1 MVSYLNSQSLR
12 NLVQREAQIDLETQD
27 AENEVAENDN
37 RRINGSSDN
46 NNDTLAR
53 FDEDKTRV
61 FGVISNLFPTARER
75 DLDMRTFYFQVHE
88 QVKECFGVTLDY
100 DLWYPFV
107 WDAVSYHVEHEA
119 RADLGNQNATNEV
132 ADDYIKFKGF
142 CNDIRHRDI
151 PLPQTRISGA
161 SIRTSGG
168 SEEANQNAESEVV
181 SEESQPFDGNIPLS
195 QIQTSGGSQSFS
207 DKFNI
212 SSRRPNDNMPSS
224 FDIINIAMSHNS
236 NSPTQDQGQSR
247 SVPLAQQSV
256 NRTYSSADLDTPR
269 DNIDDISST
278 LTHTLDQDIDNVD
291 NSSEFSLS
299 IHTSAPHSNVGVK
312 QNQGQ
317 LFVGNSSDVNESQS
331 IDIHAKNLN
340 KHVANDC
347 ESTSD
352 SPTQQPNRTA
362 HGSED
367 NIDID
372 KIATRGRESDKCGSE
387 KRRQKERTSGKKTDR
402 KERRNSTRI
411 RDRKRK
417 NDIVLTDEEED
428 SIALR
433 TKRKRRRK
441 QTETNTNEQQSDDDD
456 DENTS
461 CEY

>member
-1 MVSYLNSQSLR
+1 M
-12 NLVQREAQIDLETQD
+12 
-27 AENEVAENDN
+27 
-37 RRINGSSDN
+37 
-46 NNDTLAR
+46 
-53 FDEDKTRV
+53 F
-61 FGVISNLFPTARER
+61 
-75 DLDMRTFYFQVHE
+75 
-88 QVKECFGVTLDY
+88 
-100 DLWYPFV
+100 
-107 WDAVSYHVEHEA
+107 
-119 RADLGNQNATNEV
+119 
-132 ADDYIKFKGF
+132 
-142 CNDIRHRDI
+142 
-151 PLPQTRISGA
+151 SG
-161 SIRTSGG
+161 
-168 SEEANQNAESEVV
+168 
-181 SEESQPFDGNIPLS
+181 ESQPFDGNIPLS
-195 QIQTSGGSQSFS
+195 QIRTNRGGQSFS

-212 SSRRPNDNMPSS
+212 SSRRPDDNMLSS
-224 FDIINIAMSHNS
+224 IDIINIAMSHNS
-236 NSPTQDQGQSR
+236 NSSTQDQGQSR
-247 SVPLAQQSV
+247 SVPLAQQPV
-256 NRTYSSADLDTPR
+256 NSTYLSTDLDTPR
-269 DNIDDISST
+269 VDIDDISST
-278 LTHTLDQDIDNVD
+278 LIHTLEQDIDNNVD
-291 NSSEFSLS
+291 NSSEFSLP
-299 IHTSAPHSNVGVK
+299 IRTSASHSNVGVI

-331 IDIHAKNLN
+331 IDINAKNLN

-347 ESTSD
+347 ESMSD

-387 KRRQKERTSGKKTDR
+387 KRRQKERTSEKKTDR

-417 NDIVLTDEEED
+417 NDSVLTDEEED

>member
-1 MVSYLNSQSLR
+1 M
-12 NLVQREAQIDLETQD
+12 
-27 AENEVAENDN
+27 
-37 RRINGSSDN
+37 
-46 NNDTLAR
+46 
-53 FDEDKTRV
+53 
-61 FGVISNLFPTARER
+61 
-75 DLDMRTFYFQVHE
+75 
-88 QVKECFGVTLDY
+88 
-100 DLWYPFV
+100 
-107 WDAVSYHVEHEA
+107 
-119 RADLGNQNATNEV
+119 
-132 ADDYIKFKGF
+132 
-142 CNDIRHRDI
+142 
-151 PLPQTRISGA
+151 
-161 SIRTSGG
+161 
-168 SEEANQNAESEVV
+168 V

-278 LTHTLDQDIDNVD
+278 LTHTLEQDIDNVD

-317 LFVGNSSDVNESQS
+317 LFVGNSSDVNKSQS
-331 IDIHAKNLN
+331 IDINATNLN

-362 HGSED
+362 HGLED

-372 KIATRGRESDKCGSE
+372 KIAIRGRESDKCDSE

-417 NDIVLTDEEED
+417 NDSVLTDEEED

-441 QTETNTNEQQSDDDD
+441 QTETKTKKQQSDDDD

-461 CEY
+461 FEY